1 MASNNLEPMLK
12 RISKLVVMAVVATL
26 TLGVPATA
34 NAVANC
40 IAAPSL
46 SSAATLTKLTG
57 FSNGAGA
64 GYYSFTPGEANDS
77 VFPTRVSYFTASLD
91 KFKIDA
97 VHSRM
102 TVTNTQ
108 YSLAQSSPTSVAHM
122 NTDFFGDRYGSN
134 LPYSAIVKNSQLV
147 YMPYL
152 NNSLVERVVG
162 MEESKNSESTGYSGT
177 SVMKSGNVS
186 YKVTGVN
193 LSVIEPNSVVAFTP
207 KFVSSTIVRGTYG
220 ILVSKNKVVAIYPK
234 GTNKRPT
241 VGIVL
246 QATGTQVARLKKL
259 RVGSAA
265 VFTLPAK
272 PRYKLVVDRIGSNGY
287 VQVPGKARINITA
300 VNFSNAVTTG
310 SILYDANY
318 YSSGT
323 TYTPQWVGA
332 KTLALSATGA
342 IVNIFSTGK
351 TVVPSA
357 SYPYILQ
364 ISSADAASLGTP
376 LPVKGAQLT
385 FKRTIRSTGGHSL
398 IAAMGRSDLILSN
411 GVNVE
416 ACDSNTEQIRP
427 RSALGW
433 NDSGQFWFM
442 TSTAG
447 DASGEL
453 TWEYRAG
460 GSTMHQMGD
469 WLKQMGATE
478 AVLFDGGGSTAM
490 LVNPGAGY
498 RRLDLPENVRLRTI
512 PVGIV
517 ALPIG

>member
-1 MASNNLEPMLK
+1 MESNSLELMLK
-12 RISKLVVMAVVATL
+12 RISKLLVMAIVAVL

-34 NAVANC
+34 NAVGNC
-40 IAAPSL
+40 LDAPSL
-46 SSAATLTKLTG
+46 TNVATATKLSG

-64 GYYSFTPGEANDS
+64 GYYSFNAGEANDS

-108 YSLAQSSPTSVAHM
+108 YSLAQSSPTSIGYM
-122 NTDFFGDRYGSN
+122 NTDFFGDRYGNN

-152 NNSLVERVVG
+152 NNAVVERVVG
-162 MEESKNSESTGYSGT
+162 MEESTSNESTGYTGT
-177 SVMKSGNVS
+177 SVMKSGNVT

-193 LSVIEPNSVVAFTP
+193 LSAIDANSIVAFTP
-207 KFVSSTIVRGTYG
+207 KFVSNTIVRGTYG
-220 ILVSKNKVVAIYPK
+220 ILVSKNKVVAIYPR

-241 VGIVL
+241 VGVVL

-265 VFTLPAK
+265 LFTLPPK
-272 PRYKLVVDRIGSNGY
+272 PRYKLVVDRIGSSGY
-287 VQVPGKARINITA
+287 VQVPGKTKVNITA

-310 SILYDANY
+310 SILYDSNY
-318 YSSGT
+318 YSNG
-323 TYTPQWVGA
+323 TYTPQWLGA
-332 KTLALSATGA
+332 KTLVLSPTGTVVKA
-342 IVNIFSTGK
+342 YTSGK
-351 TVVPSA
+351 AVVPSG
-357 SYPYILQ
+357 SYPYVIQ
-364 ISSADAASLGTP
+364 VSSADAASLGSP
-376 LPVKGAQLT
+376 LPAVGTQLT
-385 FKRTIRSTGGHSL
+385 LKRTIRSTGGHTL
-398 IAAMGRSDLILSN
+398 LAAMGRGDLILSN
-411 GVNVE
+411 GVNLE

-433 NDSGQFWFM
+433 NDQGQFWFM
-442 TSTAG
+442 TTTAG
-447 DASGEL
+447 DASGEFGG
-453 TWEYRAG
+453 WRAG
-460 GSTMHQMGD
+460 GSTIHQIGD
-469 WLKQMGATE
+469 WLKQAGATE
-478 AVLFDGGGSTAM
+478 GVFFDGGGSTAL

-498 RRLDLPENVRLRTI
+498 QRLDLPENVLLRAI

>member
-46 SSAATLTKLTG
+46 SSVATLTKLTG

-108 YSLAQSSPTSVAHM
+108 YSLAQSSPTSVGYM

-287 VQVPGKARINITA
+287 VQVPGRSRINITA
-300 VNFSNAVTTG
+300 VNFSNAVMTG

-318 YSSGT
+318 YSSGS
-323 TYTPQWVGA
+323 YTPQWLGA
-332 KTLALSATGA
+332 KTLVLSPTGTVVKMYSSGKA
-342 IVNIFSTGK
+342 IV
-351 TVVPSA
+351 PSG
-357 SYPYILQ
+357 SYPFVLQ
-364 ISSADAASLGTP
+364 ISAADAASLGSP
-376 LPVKGAQLT
+376 LPTVGTQLT
-385 FKRTIRSTGGHSL
+385 LKRTIRSTGGHTL
-398 IAAMGRSDLILSN
+398 ISAMGRGDLILSN
-411 GVNVE
+411 GVNLE

-447 DASGEL
+447 DASGEFGG
-453 TWEYRAG
+453 WRAG
-460 GSTMHQMGD
+460 GSTIHQMGD

-478 AVLFDGGGSTAM
+478 AVFFDGGGSTAM
-490 LVNPGAGY
+490 LVNPTTGY
-498 RRLDLPENVRLRTI
+498 RRLDLPENVLLRAI